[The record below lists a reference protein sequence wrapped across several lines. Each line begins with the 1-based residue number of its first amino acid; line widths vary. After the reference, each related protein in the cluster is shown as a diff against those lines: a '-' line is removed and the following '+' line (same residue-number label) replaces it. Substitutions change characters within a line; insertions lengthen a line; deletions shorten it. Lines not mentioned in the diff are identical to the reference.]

1 MQHICKRDVTFLIS
15 IRTRSHENIH
25 EAQFACHCSGRSD
38 FLECERNL
46 KVSDA
51 RFTQLS
57 KYEFAR
63 VARWSAAVPR
73 FSDTSEANLQ

>member
-1 MQHICKRDVTFLIS
+1 MTFLIS
-15 IRTRSHENIH
+15 TRTRSHENIR
-25 EAQFACHCSGRSD
+25 EAQFACHRSSRSD
-38 FLECERNL
+38 LLVCERNL

-63 VARWSAAVPR
+63 VARWSAAVSR
-73 FSDTSEANLQ
+73 FPDTGEANLQ